1 MTPPARPGR
10 QIGQAIGLSTIVVL
24 LIGCTVACC
33 IGALREPDTLPHD
46 ATADAMLGNAST
58 YLALATVL
66 FVGLL
71 ATAFDL
77 FRLMRRTLGS
87 LDSVA
92 ESAGRI
98 VAGDSSARAISRD
111 GCSTGMSRFIEDF
124 NTMAVQLKHTTS
136 FNATAAS
143 AVDDSEK
150 HAPLAALETRLE
162 EIKDLAA
169 DADAD
174 ADAASR
180 EALLHR
186 IDGLFRF
193 VDDLR
198 LAEQP
203 DTPAIRTLPR

>member
-1 MTPPARPGR
+1 
-10 QIGQAIGLSTIVVL
+10 
-24 LIGCTVACC
+24 
-33 IGALREPDTLPHD
+33 
-46 ATADAMLGNAST
+46 MLGNAST
-58 YLALATVL
+58 YLVLATVL

-71 ATAFDL
+71 AAAFDL

-111 GCSTGMSRFIEDF
+111 GCPADMSRFIEDF

-136 FNATAAS
+136 SNAAA
-143 AVDDSEK
+143 DSTGGGSGSEI
-150 HAPLAALETRLE
+150 HDPLAALETRLE
-162 EIKDLAA
+162 EIKGLAA
-169 DADAD
+169 EADAE
-174 ADAASR
+174 SR

-203 DTPAIRTLPR
+203 DTPAIRTLPRERSADYGANRK

>member
-1 MTPPARPGR
+1 M
-10 QIGQAIGLSTIVVL
+10 
-24 LIGCTVACC
+24 
-33 IGALREPDTLPHD
+33 
-46 ATADAMLGNAST
+46 
-58 YLALATVL
+58 LATVL

-71 ATAFDL
+71 AAAFDL
-77 FRLMRRTLGS
+77 FRLMRRALGS

-111 GCSTGMSRFIEDF
+111 GCPADMSRFIEDF

-136 FNATAAS
+136 SNAAADS
-143 AVDDSEK
+143 AGGGSDSGSEI
-150 HAPLAALETRLE
+150 HDPLAALETRLE
-162 EIKDLAA
+162 EIKGLAAEA
-169 DADAD
+169 DADAE
-174 ADAASR
+174 SR

-203 DTPAIRTLPR
+203 DTPAIRTLPRERSADYGANRK

>member
-1 MTPPARPGR
+1 MTTPARPGR
-10 QIGQAIGLSTIVVL
+10 QIGQAIGLSAIVVL
-24 LIGCTVACC
+24 LIGCTVACF
-33 IGALREPDTLPHD
+33 IGALREPDALPHD
-46 ATADAMLGNAST
+46 ATADAMTGNAST
-58 YLALATVL
+58 CVVLATAL

-71 ATAFDL
+71 AAAFDL

-92 ESAGRI
+92 ESASRI

-111 GCSTGMSRFIEDF
+111 GCPADMSRFIEDF
-124 NTMAVQLKHTTS
+124 NTMAVQLKHTIP
-136 FNATAAS
+136 FNVTDAS
-143 AVDDSEK
+143 TEGDSK
-150 HAPLAALETRLE
+150 MHAPLAALETRLE
-162 EIKDLAA
+162 EITRLAA
-169 DADAD
+169 EADAV
-174 ADAASR
+174 SR

-203 DTPAIRTLPR
+203 DAPAIRTLPR